1 MLGVRQS
8 DSLLKL
14 GDEVGVVM
22 LVDKVR
28 VGLAD
33 VSDKGV
39 LDLG

>member
-1 MLGVRQS
+1 MLGVRQG

-22 LVDKVR
+22 LVDEVR